1 MLSIS
6 ITGINAADNS
16 FKIGTNPFSARKMHT
31 YKGKWNINNL
41 LLKGMADKLDYI
53 ATWVGSN

>member
-1 MLSIS
+1 
-6 ITGINAADNS
+6 
-16 FKIGTNPFSARKMHT
+16 MHT